1 MKNYFTNKHVCN
13 IGFVALLIILP
24 IFGCSK
30 DFVSIGEPMHWN
42 LIENSDPEAV
52 SVTMSKVKDN
62 SDNITIE
69 AAPIGGTV
77 KLECLTHNTFSLPE
91 QVPQKRWKRVTEYSN
106 EWLSC
111 RIKDNV
117 LTLELLNEE
126 ADPMERDFTLY
137 ITDIETET
145 KIRIIRHK

>member
-1 MKNYFTNKHVCN
+1 MRKARERHRLMLCFVMA
-13 IGFVALLIILP
+13 IALVFVA
-24 IFGCSK
+24 GCEGT
-30 DFVSIGEPMHWN
+30 DGPCGEPMHWN

-69 AAPIGGTV
+69 SAPVGGTV

-117 LTLELLNEE
+117 LTIELLNEE
-126 ADPMERDFTLY
+126 ADPEGRDFTLY

-145 KIRIIRHK
+145 MIRIIRHK